1 MNDVQS
7 WDLSRLEETK
17 SGGNHASGRRE
28 IDIRRIC
35 DVLVVR
41 MELILWLMKARN
53 CVSCV
58 GLDIRN
64 FVLVFKV
71 RLILTGMHKLAG
83 NHADVAHVVNCLAVF
98 MMFMT

>member
-1 MNDVQS
+1 MERK
-7 WDLSRLEETK
+7 W
-17 SGGNHASGRRE
+17 RE
-28 IDIRRIC
+28 PRKQTQGDC
-35 DVLVVR
+35 YPTEF
-41 MELILWLMKARN
+41 MTFLWSVWIKTVYVEARD